1 MAEARIYLDNHS
13 TTCVDPSVVKAILPF
28 MTEMYGNPG
37 SLHVFGEE
45 VRAVVETSR
54 ELIANAVNATSS
66 EIVFTSGATE
76 SNNLAIRGVAAKQVA
91 RGNHIV
97 TISTE
102 HRAVL
107 DPIARLG
114 KTGGFDVTVLP
125 VRSAGKTSCGELDL
139 DQLKDA
145 IRDDTILVSVMLANN
160 EIGVIHPI
168 ARVAE
173 LRHDRG
179 TLLHCD
185 ATQAVGKMAVDVREL
200 DVDLMS
206 FSAHKIYGPR
216 GVGALFVRRRPR
228 VKLEAQIDG
237 GGQQMGRRSGTL
249 NAPGIVGF
257 AKAME
262 LCIDNMQ
269 AESTRISGLRDH
281 LWKRL
286 SCEIS
291 GVDLNGPSLSEGSN
305 VRLPGNLNVRF
316 DGVDAE
322 SLMLHIPGVAVST
335 GSACTAENPEPSH
348 VLLALGC
355 SEDQARSSIRFGIG
369 RFNTLGEIDIV
380 ADRMSEAVVQLRRLG
395 SA

>member
-1 MAEARIYLDNHS
+1 MAETRIYLDNHS
-13 TTCVDPSVVKAILPF
+13 TTCVDPSVVEAIVPY

-45 VRAVVETSR
+45 ARAVVETSR
-54 ELIANAVNATSS
+54 ELIANAVNASSS

-76 SNNLAIRGVAAKQVA
+76 SNNLAIRGVAAKHVA
-91 RGNHIV
+91 RGKHIV

-114 KTGGFDVTVLP
+114 KSGGFDVTVLP
-125 VRSAGKTSCGELDL
+125 VRSAEKISCGELDL

-145 IRDDTILVSVMLANN
+145 LRDDTILVSVMLGNN

-168 ARVAE
+168 AKIAK
-173 LRHDRG
+173 LCHDHE

-185 ATQAVGKMAVDVREL
+185 ATQAVGKVAVDVREL

-216 GVGALFVRRRPR
+216 GIGALFVRRRPR
-228 VKLEAQIDG
+228 VKMEAQIDG
-237 GGQQMGRRSGTL
+237 GAQQMGRRSGTL

-257 AKAME
+257 AKAVE
-262 LCIDNMQ
+262 LCMNDLQ
-269 AESTRISGLRDH
+269 AESKRISALREH
-281 LWKRL
+281 LWRRL
-286 SCEIS
+286 SSDIS
-291 GVDLNGPSLSEGSN
+291 NVHLNGPNWVGDSN
-305 VRLPGNLNVRF
+305 VRLAGTLNVRF
-316 DGVDAE
+316 ECVDAE
-322 SLMLHIPGVAVST
+322 SLMLRIPEIAVST
-335 GSACTAENPEPSH
+335 GSACTAEDPEPSH

-355 SEDQARSSIRFGIG
+355 SEDQARSSVRFGIG
-369 RFNTLGEIDIV
+369 RFNTLEEIDRV

-395 SA
+395 GG